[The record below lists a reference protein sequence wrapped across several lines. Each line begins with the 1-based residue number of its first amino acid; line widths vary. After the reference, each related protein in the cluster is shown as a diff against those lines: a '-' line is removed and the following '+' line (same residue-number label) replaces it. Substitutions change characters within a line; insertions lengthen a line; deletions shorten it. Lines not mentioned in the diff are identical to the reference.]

1 MEIKDKITDETAITS
16 DGVLLTVRSCSN
28 CKNYQPDTYHLWCR
42 TSDYSVTPIEILAD
56 EIKIKT
62 DCNEK
67 RWSPC

>member
-1 MEIKDKITDETAITS
+1 MNKKEIENGAKVMLSA
-16 DGVLLTVRSCSN
+16 GRSCSN
-28 CKNYQPDTYHLWCR
+28 CKNYQPDTHHLWCR